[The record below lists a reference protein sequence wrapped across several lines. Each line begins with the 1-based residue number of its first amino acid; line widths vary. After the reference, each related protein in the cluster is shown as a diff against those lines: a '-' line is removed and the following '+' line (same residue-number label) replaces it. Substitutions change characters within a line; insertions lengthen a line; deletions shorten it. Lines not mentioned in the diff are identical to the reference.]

1 MMLFLGSSWAD
12 FILDAIQKLMTWA
25 SDKAEDLLGWE
36 DSRFDIV
43 AVLNTFKDS
52 YAFVNQAIPFN
63 ECLTILL
70 AAFVIKAGIRITRH
84 VIGWI
89 PGVDG

>member
-1 MMLFLGSSWAD
+1 MVNWLIEALIWIYDWIIDRVMYVVDSILNG
-12 FILDAIQKLMTWA
+12 FITDN
-25 SDKAEDLLGWE
+25 
-36 DSRFDIV
+36 RFDIV